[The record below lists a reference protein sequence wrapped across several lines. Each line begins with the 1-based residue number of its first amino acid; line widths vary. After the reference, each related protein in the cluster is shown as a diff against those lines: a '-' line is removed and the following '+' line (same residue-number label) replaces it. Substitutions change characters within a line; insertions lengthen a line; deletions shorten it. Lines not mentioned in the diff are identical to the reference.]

1 MLAGGGL
8 IAANEAKTH
17 IENSPSITA
26 RGVRAGAR
34 LVAQQIPNTEQNIRH
49 KWEVQSGQ

>member
-17 IENSPSITA
+17 LENSPSLPA
-26 RGVRAGAR
+26 RGIRTTGR
-34 LVAQQIPNTEQNIRH
+34 LIAQQIPGTEQNIRH
-49 KWEVQSGQ
+49 KWEIQSGQ